1 MGWLYLLLAGVIE
14 VAMAYALKLSEGWS
28 RPLPSVLA
36 VLAATASIFWLT
48 QALKHLPLGAA
59 YAIWTG
65 IGSVGVVLVG
75 MFWLGEAASAFK
87 LVCIALVVAGSM
99 GLRLGEA

>member
-36 VLAATASIFWLT
+36 VLAAAASIFWLT

-75 MFWLGEAASAFK
+75 MLWLGEAASAFK